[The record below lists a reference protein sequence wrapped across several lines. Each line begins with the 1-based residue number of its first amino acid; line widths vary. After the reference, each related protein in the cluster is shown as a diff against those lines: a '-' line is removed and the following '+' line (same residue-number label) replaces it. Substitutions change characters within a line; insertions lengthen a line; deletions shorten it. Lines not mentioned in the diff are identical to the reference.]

1 MASSNKKKLV
11 LTGFGP
17 FGPYNENPSSVLV
30 SRISKLG
37 LPPELSEHY
46 QLVTTLLD
54 VAYNRV
60 DCYVNEDV
68 KTENAH
74 VINIVIYE
82 KFKINIFSFT
92 STLEFIH
99 SQA

>member
-1 MASSNKKKLV
+1 MASSKKKLV

-17 FGPYNENPSSVLV
+17 FGPYKENPSSVLV

-37 LPPELSEHY
+37 LPEQFSEKY

-60 DCYVNEDV
+60 DSYIKEDA
-68 KTENAH
+68 KIENAH
-74 VINIVIYE
+74 VT
-82 KFKINIFSFT
+82 KI
-92 STLEFIH
+92 FICGKLKMNLF
-99 SQA
+99 